1 MHGSILFGGS
11 VVVAT
16 VGGIIALLAPCCV
29 SVMLP
34 SYFAGAFHN
43 RRTLV
48 AMTFVFGA
56 GVATIILPI
65 ALGAAALRRAIFG
78 HHAAVYLAGAALL
91 VGLGAY
97 TLAGGRLRIPQPGG
111 RAVARGG
118 PFGVYSL
125 GVFSG
130 VATACCAPVLAGVI
144 ALSGAASSFLTS
156 LVLGLAYVFGMVGPL
171 FAAALAW
178 DRYGER
184 FAVLTRPRTI
194 TYRIGRMTRT
204 ISGTALAS
212 GVVLILMGAITAW
225 IGLHPD
231 AMGNK
236 GWQATLT
243 AHLQHY
249 GHVVTDAVRWLPG
262 WIAILAIVIV
272 AVALVRRATRE
283 LQPPQPT
290 SPKPTTEPAQKGA
303 DTE

>member
-1 MHGSILFGGS
+1 MHGSILLGGS

-16 VGGIIALLAPCCV
+16 IGGVIALLAPCCV

-56 GVATIILPI
+56 GVATIILPL
-65 ALGAAALRRAIFG
+65 ALGAAVLRRAIFG
-78 HHAAVYLAGAALL
+78 HHTGIYLGGAALL
-91 VGLGAY
+91 VGLGLY

-125 GVFSG
+125 GAFSG

-144 ALSGAASSFLTS
+144 ALSGSASSFVTS
-156 LVLGLAYVFGMVGPL
+156 LVLGLAYVFGMVAPL

-184 FAVLTRPRTI
+184 FAAVTRPRTI
-194 TYRIGRMTRT
+194 TYRIGRITRT
-204 ISGTALAS
+204 ISGSALAS

-225 IGLHPD
+225 IGMHPD
-231 AMGNK
+231 SMGTK
-236 GWQATLT
+236 GWQASFT

-249 GHVVTDAVRWLPG
+249 GHDVTEALRWLPG
-262 WIAILAIVIV
+262 WLAIV
-272 AVALVRRATRE
+272 ALVLVVIALARRAFRE
-283 LQPPQPT
+283 VQPSRDSDADPT
-290 SPKPTTEPAQKGA
+290 SEPAQQGA
-303 DTE
+303 ETE